1 MPNMSQILARHNSQ
15 VTRKQQPLADP
26 PVRTCSCP
34 KAVRDS
40 NTCPLEG
47 KCLLE
52 NTVYQATV
60 SQVTSGKVETYT
72 GLASTTWKARLAVH
86 KTSIKHKPNP
96 QAKSQNGT
104 ELSTH
109 TWELKDKGIEYSLK
123 WKLLDRAQAF
133 NPTTKICRLCLTEKY
148 YLMYH
153 TEGATLNNRSEFYTA
168 CRHMKKKLI
177 SNGWNEPYV
186 LPPFTF
192 FDYDLVL
199 FVF

>member
-1 MPNMSQILARHNSQ
+1 MANMSQIIARHNSQ
-15 VTRKQQPLADP
+15 VARKQQPLAASQA
-26 PVRTCSCP
+26 RTCSCP

-40 NTCPLEG
+40 NTCPLDG

-52 NTVYQATV
+52 NTIYQAKVT
-60 SQVTSGKVETYT
+60 QVTSGKVETYT
-72 GLASTTWKARLAVH
+72 GLASTTWKARLGVH

-177 SNGWNEPYV
+177 SNG
-186 LPPFTF
+186 
-192 FDYDLVL
+192 
-199 FVF
+199 

>member
-1 MPNMSQILARHNSQ
+1 M
-15 VTRKQQPLADP
+15 TRKQQPLADP

-40 NTCPLEG
+40 NTCPLEA

-60 SQVTSGKVETYT
+60 TQVTSGKVETYT

-86 KTSIKHKPNP
+86 KTSMKHKPNP

-123 WKLLDRAQAF
+123 WKLLDTAQAF

-177 SNGWNEPYV
+177 SNG
-186 LPPFTF
+186 
-192 FDYDLVL
+192 
-199 FVF
+199 